1 MDIQKL
7 AKSLSGFLADSYVLY
22 VKTQNFHWNIEGE
35 GFYFLH
41 KMLQEQYEDLA
52 EAVDMIAERIRG
64 LQVKSPGTMKEFLE
78 LSALKEGQ
86 GSLSDKAMI
95 KALLEDHDG
104 IIKSL
109 LLKIKEAT
117 NEGDEGTADMYIE
130 RLRVHEKT
138 AWILRSHNVG

>member
-7 AKSLSGFLADSYVLY
+7 AKSLSGFLADSYMLY

-64 LQVKSPGTMKEFLE
+64 LKVKSPGTMKEFLE

-95 KALLEDHDG
+95 KALLSDHEH

-109 LLKIKEAT
+109 LQKIKEAAS
-117 NEGDEGTADMYIE
+117 EGDEGTADMYIE

-138 AWILRSHNVG
+138 AWILRSHNAG